1 MAEKTSRNMFR
12 PFNVSLIFGSVAVG
26 ESVAPEVSAVQK
38 EESTDENVIQGKQ
51 RRPAES
57 IIQETE
63 VSAARSV
70 LQETAAS
77 EESTSQETKEDVQQP
92 YALEPAE
99 TASETVT
106 PETETE
112 TSDASKNTI
121 AKNGFITENRK
132 FIIIKIIRKSWGRN
146 CVLTAAGII
155 LLKRPGRW
163 PSDGQRIIR
172 NAIITK
178 KMARWYTGFMLL
190 TIKPT
195 ALMM

>member
-1 MAEKTSRNMFR
+1 M
-12 PFNVSLIFGSVAVG
+12 SLIFGSVAVG

-38 EESTDENVIQGKQ
+38 EESTDENVIQETEAS
-51 RRPAES
+51 AES

-70 LQETAAS
+70 PQETAAS

-112 TSDASKNTI
+112 TSDASKNTV
-121 AKNGFITENRK
+121 AKNGFITENK
-132 FIIIKIIRKSWGRN
+132 KVYYYKNNQKGRG
-146 CVLTAAGII
+146 AGIV
-155 LLKRPGRW
+155 
-163 PSDGQRIIR
+163 
-172 NAIITK
+172 
-178 KMARWYTGFMLL
+178 Y
-190 TIKPT
+190 
-195 ALMM
+195 